1 MINLRIAICGDSYSA
16 VNSSSTCYPEIVE
29 SYSWIHDLQERYSV
43 ECYAESGRSNFDI
56 LKQVKRCDEPII
68 ITNVTSLHRTTFSMT
83 LRSVDISK
91 QDLVNYNL
99 KYARLIAQL
108 SDICWTPFVG
118 YETIPEIQY
127 LPFEREN
134 EMYNER
140 LGSELTKHHLTRQGN
155 EMLRDEM
162 LYQIEKIRRTNVKAT
177 KR

>member
-83 LRSVDISK
+83 LRSVNISK

-108 SDICWTPFVG
+108 SDICWTRD
-118 YETIPEIQY
+118 YTRDTI
-127 LPFEREN
+127 FTFR
-134 EMYNER
+134 
-140 LGSELTKHHLTRQGN
+140 
-155 EMLRDEM
+155 
-162 LYQIEKIRRTNVKAT
+162 
-177 KR
+177 KRK